1 LSSTLNLRI
10 GAMQLVLDIGQLS
23 LGMRADMMQRYAAF
37 VDDLPSTSTA
47 FRLAVAMR
55 PGAPWLPQRADAL
68 LPLRTRRRGQRVSCL
83 TPTEAGSFDLAQR
96 RGRIVLRPHGN
107 VENCLRVLVGWD
119 VAQRGGLLLHA
130 CGVVRQH
137 ASGDT
142 RQHASGDTRQHA
154 SGDTR
159 QHASGD
165 TRQHASGDTR
175 QHASNDARVAGAF
188 VFFGPSGAGKS
199 TVATL
204 SARWPVLSDD
214 LVLIE
219 RTATGF
225 QACGVPFRGNEW
237 TAPRLNTRA
246 PLAGLLALEQ
256 APHHARLPLS
266 HGAGAARLVAC
277 TPFVTTCPH
286 GAALVMGA
294 ALALTRIT
302 PVARLQFRK
311 DDKFWEVLQ

>member
-1 LSSTLNLRI
+1 MTTTLSLRI
-10 GAMQLVLDIGQLS
+10 GETRLDLDGGQLPAAMA
-23 LGMRADMMQRYAAF
+23 GDMMRRYAAF
-37 VDDLPSTSTA
+37 VDDRPSEATP
-47 FRLAVAMR
+47 FHLAVSVR
-55 PGAPWLPQRADAL
+55 PGDPWLPLRADVA
-68 LPLRTRRRGQRVSCL
+68 LPLRTRRRGRWVTCV
-83 TPTEAGSFDLAQR
+83 TPTEAGCFDLVR
-96 RGRIVLRPHGN
+96 RCGRIVLRPHGN

-130 CGVVRQH
+130 SGVMQ
-137 ASGDT
+137 A
-142 RQHASGDTRQHA
+142 
-154 SGDTR
+154 
-159 QHASGD
+159 
-165 TRQHASGDTR
+165 
-175 QHASNDARVAGAF
+175 AGVF
-188 VFFGPSGAGKS
+188 VFFGPSGVGKS
-199 TVATL
+199 TVARL

-219 RTATGF
+219 RMATGY

-266 HGAGAARLVAC
+266 NGAGAARLVAC

-286 GAALVMGA
+286 GAATVMGA
-294 ALALTRIT
+294 ALALTAVT